1 MSVRD
6 LRRNKV
12 DVFLIPSG
20 SLWFSSPAPPGPMF
34 PRGSGVLDD
43 PFNDCTT
50 RIVSITL
57 IRISQNMLFFKRNPS
72 EVQAL
77 RDLVPSKKPSVP
89 AIPAIDVEI
98 RGLSLTL
105 SRSFSGG
112 PGASGSRK

>member
-72 EVQAL
+72 EVQAVHMAGIHHANKDEEREAL
-77 RDLVPSKKPSVP
+77 MVLTAEEKP
-89 AIPAIDVEI
+89 
-98 RGLSLTL
+98 
-105 SRSFSGG
+105 
-112 PGASGSRK
+112 